1 MSRNLNLVRRDELF
15 REFEYHPMILAL
27 AKEIRIIDDQIAE
40 LNVGKKRA
48 KVESSKYLATA
59 RAQSCEVRGGWGG
72 STAQT
77 GDRTA
82 PTGASG

>member
-48 KVESSKYLATA
+48 KVESSK
-59 RAQSCEVRGGWGG
+59 
-72 STAQT
+72 
-77 GDRTA
+77 
-82 PTGASG
+82 